1 VPTDTTFLSDLAA
14 RLDGALAGRTFTLK
28 YDLGDDGIYR
38 LIVRDGAWEIQP
50 GDGAATA
57 TVRLPSAWD
66 ARALVDGT
74 LDAGQAVEEGALAL
88 EGDWGRAIDV
98 IVGGTLTDE
107 ALVPPYVLP
116 DALTCLD
123 GSPVRDASTW
133 VEVRRPEVLRLFQEQ
148 MYGRSPGRPGAMSFQ
163 VFDHDTGALQGAATR
178 KQVTVDLSGNGS
190 GPQMDLLIY
199 LPNDRS
205 ALAPLFLGLNF
216 AGNQTIHPDSAIRL
230 SRGWVPDW
238 GRGHVQNNRATEAS
252 RGVSAGRWPVE
263 RILARG
269 YGLATVYCGEIDPD
283 YDDGF
288 ENGVHALYPKPE
300 PNEWGTIGAWAWGLS
315 RAMDYFGTDDEV
327 DAARVTVMGH
337 SRLGKTALWAGAQDE
352 RFALVVSNDSG
363 CGGAALSR
371 RCFGETVERIN
382 ARFPHWFCQSFRRYN
397 GREDELPFDQHMLIA
412 LIAPRPV
419 YVASAR
425 EDLWADP
432 RGEFLGAK
440 HASPVYEL
448 FGQEGLPAADLPPLN
463 QPAMGTIG
471 YHIRP
476 GKHGITP
483 YDWERYMDFADR
495 HFQTSDVLRA
505 F

>member
-1 VPTDTTFLSDLAA
+1 VPTETAFLSDLAT

-38 LIVRDGAWEIQP
+38 LVVRDGAWEIQR
-50 GDGAATA
+50 GDGEATA

-88 EGDWGRAIDV
+88 EGDWGRAIDA
-98 IVGGTLTDE
+98 IVAGTLTDE

-116 DALTCLD
+116 DVLTCLD
-123 GSPVRDASTW
+123 SSSARDARTW

-148 MYGRSPGRPGAMSFQ
+148 MYGRSPGRPDGMTFR
-163 VFDHDTGALQGAATR
+163 VFDHDRSALQGAGTR
-178 KQVTVDLSGNGS
+178 KQVAIDLSDGG
-190 GPQMDLLIY
+190 GPQIDLLIY
-199 LPNDRS
+199 LPNDRP
-205 ALAPLFLGLNF
+205 APVPLFLGLNF
-216 AGNQTIHPDSAIRL
+216 AGNQTIHPDPAVL
-230 SRGWVPDW
+230 LTRGWVPDW
-238 GRGHVQNNRATEAS
+238 GRGHVQNNRATDAS
-252 RGVSAGRWPVE
+252 RGRRAWRWPVE

-269 YGLATVYCGEIDPD
+269 YGLAAIYCGEIDPD

-288 ENGVHALYPKPE
+288 ENGVHALYPKPG
-300 PNEWGTIGAWAWGLS
+300 PDEWGTIGAWAWGLS
-315 RAMDYFGTDDEV
+315 RAMDYIETDGEIDP
-327 DAARVTVMGH
+327 ARVAVMGH

-352 RFALVVSNDSG
+352 RFALVISNDSG

-371 RCFGETVERIN
+371 RRFGETVAQIN
-382 ARFPHWFCQSFRRYN
+382 ATFPHWFCQNFRRYN
-397 GREDELPFDQHMLIA
+397 GREDELPFDQHMLIS

-419 YVASAR
+419 YVASAE

-432 RGEFLGAK
+432 RGEFLSAK

-448 FGQEGLPAADLPPLN
+448 LGQEGLPAVELPPLN
-463 QPAMGTIG
+463 QPASGTIG

-476 GKHGITP
+476 GKHDVTA
-483 YDWERYMDFADR
+483 YDWERYMDFADKY
-495 HFQTSDVLRA
+495 F
-505 F
+505 

>member
-1 VPTDTTFLSDLAA
+1 MPNDTTFLSELATK
-14 RLDGALAGRTFTLK
+14 LSDALVGRTFTLK

-38 LIVRDGAWEIQP
+38 LVVQDGRWQIEP
-50 GDGAATA
+50 GDGEATA

-66 ARALVDGT
+66 ARALATGT
-74 LDAGQAVEEGALAL
+74 LEAGHAVEEGALGL

-123 GSPVRDASTW
+123 GTPVRDAGTW
-133 VEVRRPEVLRLFQEQ
+133 VKVRRPEVLRLFQEQ
-148 MYGRSPGRPGAMSFQ
+148 MYGRSPGRPDRMTFQ
-163 VFDHDTGALQGAATR
+163 VFDHDPSALQGAATR
-178 KQVTVDLSGNGS
+178 KQVVIDLSDGG
-190 GPQMDLLIY
+190 GPQIDLLIY

-205 ALAPLFLGLNF
+205 SPAPLFLGLNF
-216 AGNQTIHPDSAIRL
+216 AGNQIIHLDPAIRL
-230 SRGWVPDW
+230 TRGWVPDW
-238 GRGHVQNNRATEAS
+238 GRGHVENNRATEAS
-252 RGVSAGRWPVE
+252 RGISARRWPVE

-269 YGLATVYCGEIDPD
+269 YGLATMYCGEIDPD

-288 ENGVHALYPKPE
+288 GNGVHGFYPKPG
-300 PNEWGTIGAWAWGLS
+300 PDGWGTIGAWAWGLS
-315 RAMDYFGTDDEV
+315 RAMDYFETDDAT
-327 DAARVTVMGH
+327 DPTRVAVMGH
-337 SRLGKTALWAGAQDE
+337 SRLGKAALWAGAQDE
-352 RFALVVSNDSG
+352 RFALVISNDSG
-363 CGGAALSR
+363 CCGAALSR

-397 GREDELPFDQHMLIA
+397 GREDALPFDQHMLIA

-419 YVASAR
+419 YVASAQ

-432 RGEFLGAK
+432 RGEFLGARR
-440 HASPVYEL
+440 ASPVYEL
-448 FGQEGLPAADLPPLN
+448 LGQGGLPAATLPPVK

-476 GKHGITP
+476 GRHDVTA
-483 YDWERYMDFADR
+483 YDWERYMDFADKR
-495 HFQTSDVLRA
+495 L
-505 F
+505 